1 MTRAGIDEVGRGPIA
16 GPVVACALA
25 FRPGA
30 DPALVAMLR
39 DSKALSPARRANL
52 AARLP
57 EHAYIG
63 LAAAAAPAI
72 DRLDIRKAT
81 HLAMRQALARLER
94 ICPTPI
100 DEVVV
105 DGHESPD
112 RDDRRLRPLIKAD
125 AQIPE
130 VSGAAIVAKVL
141 RDRLMERLDR
151 RWPGYGWATN
161 AGYPSPAHKA
171 ALLRLGPTPHHR
183 RSFAPVRAL
192 IAP

>member
-1 MTRAGIDEVGRGPIA
+1 MRAGIDEVGRGPLA

-30 DPALVAMLR
+30 DPALVGMLR
-39 DSKALSPARRANL
+39 DSKALSPAKRAL
-52 AARLP
+52 LTARLP
-57 EHAYIG
+57 EHAFIG
-63 LAAAAAPAI
+63 LAAASAAAI
-72 DRLDIRKAT
+72 DRLDVRRAT

-94 ICPTPI
+94 ICPVPI

-112 RDDRRLRPLIKAD
+112 RGDPRLQPLVKAD
-125 AQIPE
+125 ASVPE

-151 RWPGYGWATN
+151 RWPGYGWAAN

-171 ALLRLGPTPHHR
+171 GLLRLGPTPHHR

-192 IAP
+192 LAP